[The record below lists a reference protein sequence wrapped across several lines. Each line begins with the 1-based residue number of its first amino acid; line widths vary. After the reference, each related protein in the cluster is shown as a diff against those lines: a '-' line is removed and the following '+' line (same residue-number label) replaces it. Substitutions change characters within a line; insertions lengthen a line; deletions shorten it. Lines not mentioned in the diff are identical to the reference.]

1 MLSQTLAH
9 SVEQF
14 ASVVQGMPDVD
25 LERPWAWMAY
35 DSEGVR
41 FAFFRTYEE
50 LCELAIK
57 LTSERAASGAPASS
71 AQRILAGYHAAY
83 RDLQGALLGI
93 QPADTEREPADG
105 EWSLR
110 QALAH
115 IVAAEIGFFVVIQ
128 YALERHR
135 SRDGRPAEIPEQ
147 AWGAVIDRASFEA
160 LMDGPFAEILT
171 YYQTFHER
179 VLQAFANISE
189 QELDLPSIYWEGY
202 EMSLRFRLHRF
213 DSHLRQ
219 HTIQI
224 DKTLGSI
231 GHRPTEAKRLLRL
244 IYTALAQAEGAT
256 VGLSDLGA
264 EPQSEVASKITERT
278 NEIARI
284 LGLNRHAV

>member
-1 MLSQTLAH
+1 MSRTLAQ

-14 ASVVQGMPDVD
+14 ASMVQGISDVD
-25 LERPWAWMAY
+25 LERPWAWMGY

-57 LTSERAASGAPASS
+57 LASERAASGASASS

-83 RDLQGALLGI
+83 RDLQAALLGI
-93 QPADTEREPADG
+93 KPEDTEREPADG

-135 SRDGRPAEIPEQ
+135 SGDGRPAEIPEE
-147 AWGAVIDRASFEA
+147 AWAAVIDRASFEA
-160 LMDGPFAEILT
+160 LMDGPFDDIHT

-179 VLQAFANISE
+179 VLRQFANIAE
-189 QELDLPSIYWEGY
+189 QELDLPSTYWEGY
-202 EMSLRFRLHRF
+202 ELSLRFRLHRF

-231 GHRPTEAKRLLRL
+231 GHPPTEAKRLLRL
-244 IYTALAQAEGAT
+244 IYAALAQAEGAT
-256 VGLSDLGA
+256 VGVWDRGA
-264 EPQSEVASKITERT
+264 ELRNEVAGRITERT
-278 NEIARI
+278 NEIAQI
-284 LGLNRHAV
+284 LA